1 MLKFYKDFHIQP
13 VTGGVEP
20 TPSQEPSIITGY
32 NLIGGATDEDGIIT
46 VASGKYVTTNFDINF
61 SEYDSWAI
69 VSKIYFMSAQY
80 SVVGIMGLLNAD
92 NNIKNVNAYV
102 TDAGKVNYELASPNN
117 NNNYDIGTL
126 LMNSAGI
133 KNTWFYVK
141 CEFTGSAYNLYF
153 GTSLD
158 NMTLESTINSNIKVS
173 NKSGRY
179 VWGKGENAT
188 SAVANSSKF
197 DMNETQIYLN
207 GQLYWQGIKN

>member
-1 MLKFYKDFHIQP
+1 MLKFFKDFHIQP

-20 TPSQEPSIITGY
+20 TPSPTPTIITGY

-46 VASGKYVTTNFDINF
+46 VASGKYVTTNVNINF

-80 SVVGIMGLLNAD
+80 NDNGFMGLLNAD
-92 NNIKNVNAYV
+92 NNIDCINSYIKN
-102 TDAGKVNYELASPNN
+102 TGKVNYAISSNGN
-117 NNNYDIGTL
+117 DYNIGTL
-126 LMNSAGI
+126 LMNSTVS

-141 CEFTGSAYNLYF
+141 LEFTGNSYILYY

-158 NMTLESTINSNIKVS
+158 NMVMDTAIASSTKVS
-173 NKSGRY
+173 NKSGVY
-179 VWGKGENAT
+179 VWGKGENASAGVVT
-188 SAVANSSKF
+188 SAKF
-197 DMNETQIYLN
+197 DMNECQIYLN